1 MKLLCLS
8 QKPGTLTPPKVSSYA
23 LEEPEDEDGK
33 RKLAKDVDD
42 TCRRIRNSKK

>member
-1 MKLLCLS
+1 MKPLCLS
-8 QKPGTLTPPKVSSYA
+8 QKPGTLTLTKVSSYA